1 MKKILSFAVKLVVS
15 GGILLYLFYF
25 SDINIQKVI
34 ATLKQTRLPVFF
46 LAFFVYLC
54 TIFISSKRWSLFLPE
69 PMKYSRIVSLYF
81 IGSFFNTFLPG
92 LVGGDAV
99 KAFYLYKDTGKGGA
113 SLVSVFMDR
122 YMGLTA
128 MIGLGIIAF
137 IGGYSYIKGTDIVW
151 MVPVLFGGFLL
162 ASLILWKLN
171 WGKIKILNMFYEPLM
186 GFKSE
191 AKIITKALLLAFII
205 QIFGITS
212 AYILSLSIGINI
224 PIIYFFMFVPIIS
237 VVAAI
242 PANLAGLGFREAGFV
257 FLFTTAAGLII
268 KEEAMSLSLLV
279 FTIMCMANLI
289 GGVEYVRIKKLPE
302 KKS

>member
-162 ASLILWKLN
+162 ASLVLWKLN

-191 AKIITKALLLAFII
+191 AKIIIKALLLAFII

-257 FLFTTAAGLII
+257 FLFTTSAGLII

-289 GGVEYVRIKKLPE
+289 GGVEYVRIKKLPK

>member
-257 FLFTTAAGLII
+257 FLFTTSAGLII

>member
-257 FLFTTAAGLII
+257 FLFTTSAGLII

-289 GGVEYVRIKKLPE
+289 GGVEYVRIKKLPK

>member
-128 MIGLGIIAF
+128 MIGLGLIAF